1 MSQDAAVPSD
11 GQTMTSAPPAP
22 AAGPAA
28 PERDGADDWKSK
40 ARLWESRAKAN
51 AEAAER
57 LQELE
62 NRTKT
67 AEQLQAEKIAALEE
81 QVRQFEVTKQVA
93 TWKAEAA
100 AATGVPES
108 LLRGEDQESI
118 LEHARAVKEHLDSI
132 TKPRPIPSEG
142 QPRQQP
148 AISDE
153 KQFVN
158 KLFN

>member
-1 MSQDAAVPSD
+1 MSDTAVPGN
-11 GQTMTSAPPAP
+11 GQTMTPEQPAP
-22 AAGPAA
+22 AIESA

-57 LQELE
+57 LKELE

-67 AEQLQAEKIAALEE
+67 AEQLQAEKIAALEA
-81 QVRQFEVTKQVA
+81 QVRQHEAQAQVSA
-93 TWKAEAA
+93 WKAEAA
-100 AATGVPES
+100 AVTGVPES

-118 LEHARAVKEHLDSI
+118 LEHAKAVKAHLDSV
-132 TKPRPIPSEG
+132 TKPKIPQVPSEG
-142 QPRQQP
+142 RTLSDPP
-148 AISDE
+148 TSDE

-158 KLFN
+158 RLFN